1 MEEVKTLI
9 ELPVVTEALSCYLG
23 LYPDYRSPLE
33 APAIERD
40 NTVPHVSDLIRL
52 AQGNKAYSGPHL
64 EGVGEFG
71 FIWELAS
78 RPFMA
83 QYADD
88 LGYIFLPGTIV
99 RERDGIL
106 GSLDGMMLGKVD
118 GPHANQVV
126 IVDSKLRYSKKDLQ
140 YPVRAQM
147 RAYCLMTGGTQA
159 ILPVLRIVQR
169 PLAVT
174 LELITW
180 TFDEDELAKNW
191 ETILSAKEL
200 WEPPESTFGE
210 KEALSG

>member
-1 MEEVKTLI
+1 MEEVKTPIPL
-9 ELPVVTEALSCYLG
+9 EAVTAALANYMG
-23 LYPDYRSPLE
+23 LYPDYRSSLE
-33 APAIERD
+33 APAVERD
-40 NTVPHVSDLIRL
+40 ETVPHVSDLIRL
-52 AQGNKAYSGPHL
+52 AQGDKAYSGPHL

-88 LGYIFLPGTIV
+88 LGYIFLPGTII

-118 GPHANQVV
+118 GTREGAVI
-126 IVDSKLRYSKKDLQ
+126 IVDSKLRYGRKDLD

-147 RAYCLMTGGTQA
+147 KAYCLMTGGNVA
-159 ILPVLRIVQR
+159 ILPVLRVVQK

-200 WEPPESTFGE
+200 WSPPD
-210 KEALSG
+210 A